1 MQSRIVLK
9 LICFLLTLLREGGLY
24 CLFIVVCMFC
34 SDFRYVILVRKFLSS
49 FKFINMNNI
58 EKLKNV
64 IPIFLFNILLPTAD
78 IVTDLELIIK
88 LFLGNWHEVG
98 TALLIP
104 FTLNY
109 IFTMA
114 CWMRSKEKIQTIIFP
129 VLNIYPQFCEY
140 MYF

>member
-1 MQSRIVLK
+1 
-9 LICFLLTLLREGGLY
+9 
-24 CLFIVVCMFC
+24 
-34 SDFRYVILVRKFLSS
+34 
-49 FKFINMNNI
+49 MNTK

-88 LFLGNWHEVG
+88 LFLGNKYGVVG

-140 MYF
+140 TLNIFLLSSSLYLSISKSFVISER